1 ASPDSRASEPDARPL
16 RGQYGM
22 TGLPQGILCRQLLS
36 ALIAAMLAF
45 VAPTGSG
52 ALAAEQSTGADTVAI
67 KAPHAILM
75 DADTGAIMFQR
86 AADEL
91 IYPASM
97 SKLMTLAVA
106 FKAIKAGEIKLED
119 EFFMSEYAWR
129 KGGAPSGTSAMMV
142 PVGKKAKLEE
152 LLKGITVQS
161 GNDAAISIA
170 ENMAGNE
177 SLFVKRMNAE
187 ARQIG
192 LKKSSFTNPTGL
204 HDPGHQMTARELA
217 ILARHII
224 RTYPDLYELFALKE
238 FNYLKH
244 RFINRNPLL
253 GQVAGLD
260 GLKTGFTKEAGNG
273 IVASAKQDGRRLIAV
288 VAGDATADERRDD
301 ARRLLEWGFRAFA
314 ETKLFDAGE
323 IVGHARVW
331 GGQRMY
337 VPLSGKGDI
346 NVWLPRN
353 MGNQKLRA
361 NIVYQWPLKP
371 PLKKGD
377 QVAVL
382 RVTTSSETMNE
393 VPLFV
398 AEDVEQ
404 AGPMRRGFDSILC
417 LATRW
422 LP

>member
-1 ASPDSRASEPDARPL
+1 
-16 RGQYGM
+16 M

-45 VAPTGSG
+45 VAPSGSG
-52 ALAAEQSTGADTVAI
+52 AMAAEQSTGADTAAI

-86 AADEL
+86 AADDL

-106 FKAIKAGEIKLED
+106 FKAIKAGEINLED

-170 ENMAGNE
+170 ENMSGNE

-288 VAGDATADERRDD
+288 IAGDATADDRRDD

-353 MGNQKLRA
+353 MANQKLRA

>member
-1 ASPDSRASEPDARPL
+1 
-16 RGQYGM
+16 M

-36 ALIAAMLAF
+36 ALIAAMLALM
-45 VAPTGSG
+45 VPWSG
-52 ALAAEQSTGADTVAI
+52 TARAEEQSAGADTVSL

-75 DADTGAIMFQR
+75 DAETGAVMFQR
-86 AADEL
+86 AADDL

-106 FKAIKAGEIKLED
+106 FKAIKAGEIKLDD
-119 EFFMSEYAWR
+119 EFFMSEHAWR

-170 ENMAGNE
+170 ENMSGNE

-253 GQVAGLD
+253 GQVTGLD

-288 VAGDATADERRDD
+288 IAGDATADDRRDD

-331 GGQRMY
+331 GGRRMY

>member
-1 ASPDSRASEPDARPL
+1 
-16 RGQYGM
+16 M
-22 TGLPQGILCRQLLS
+22 TGLAQGVSRRHVLYGLLA
-36 ALIAAMLAF
+36 AL
-45 VAPTGSG
+45 P
-52 ALAAEQSTGADTVAI
+52 ALMALWGDTLMAAEQSAGGDTVSI

-75 DADTGAIMFQR
+75 DGETGAIIFQR
-86 AADEL
+86 AAEEL

-106 FKAIKAGEIKLED
+106 FKAVKAGEIKLED

-142 PVGKKAKLEE
+142 PVGKKAKVEE

-161 GNDAAISIA
+161 GNDAALAIA

-192 LKKSSFTNPTGL
+192 LKKSTFANATGL
-204 HDPGHQMTARELA
+204 HDSGHQMTARELA
-217 ILARHII
+217 MLARHII
-224 RTYPDLYELFALKE
+224 RTYPDLYELFALKD

-253 GQVAGLD
+253 GLVAGVD
-260 GLKTGFTKEAGNG
+260 GLKTGFTKEAGHG

-288 VAGDATADERRDD
+288 IAGDATADERRDD

-314 ETKLFDAGE
+314 EAKLFDAGE

-337 VPLSGKGDI
+337 VPLAGKGDI

-353 MGNQKLRA
+353 MANQKLRA

>member
-1 ASPDSRASEPDARPL
+1 
-16 RGQYGM
+16 M
-22 TGLPQGILCRQLLS
+22 NGLAQGFLCRQLLFG
-36 ALIAAMLAF
+36 LFAAMLACI
-45 VAPTGSG
+45 APSG
-52 ALAAEQSTGADTVAI
+52 GGATAAEQSTADTVSI

-75 DADTGAIMFQR
+75 DADTGAIIFQR
-86 AADEL
+86 AADDL

-142 PVGKKAKLEE
+142 PVGKKAKVEE

-177 SLFVKRMNAE
+177 SLFVKRMNEE

-192 LKKSSFTNPTGL
+192 LKKSNFTNPTGL

-224 RTYPDLYELFALKE
+224 RTYPELYELFALKE
-238 FNYLKH
+238 FTYLKH

-253 GQVAGLD
+253 GQVTGLD
-260 GLKTGFTKEAGNG
+260 GLKTGFTKEAGHG

-288 VAGDATADERRDD
+288 IAGDATADDRRDD
-301 ARRLLEWGFRAFA
+301 ARRLLEWGYRAFA

-353 MGNQKLRA
+353 MANQKLRA
-361 NIVYQWPLKP
+361 SIVYQWPLKP
-371 PLKKGD
+371 PLKKGE

-398 AEDVEQ
+398 AEDVEL

>member
-1 ASPDSRASEPDARPL
+1 
-16 RGQYGM
+16 M
-22 TGLPQGILCRQLLS
+22 TGLAQGFLCRQLLYG
-36 ALIAAMLAF
+36 LIAAMLAF
-45 VAPTGSG
+45 VVPLASG
-52 ALAAEQSTGADTVAI
+52 AMAAEQSTGADAVSI
-67 KAPHAILM
+67 KAPHAMLM
-75 DADTGAIMFQR
+75 DADTGAIIFQR

-142 PVGKKAKLEE
+142 PVGKKATVEE

-177 SLFVKRMNAE
+177 TLFVKRMNEE

-192 LKKSSFTNPTGL
+192 LKKSTFANPTGL
-204 HDPGHQMTARELA
+204 HDPAHQMTARELA
-217 ILARHII
+217 MLARHII

-260 GLKTGFTKEAGNG
+260 GLKTGFTKEAGHG

-288 VAGDATADERRDD
+288 VAGDATADDRRDD

-353 MGNQKLRA
+353 MANQKLRA
-361 NIVYQWPLKP
+361 QIVYQWPLKP
-371 PLKKGD
+371 PLRKGD

-382 RVTTSSETMNE
+382 RVTTSSDTMNE

-398 AEDVEQ
+398 AEDVER
-404 AGPMRRGFDSILC
+404 AGTMRRGFDSILC

>member
-1 ASPDSRASEPDARPL
+1 
-16 RGQYGM
+16 M
-22 TGLPQGILCRQLLS
+22 TGLAQSFLCRQLLHG
-36 ALIAAMLAF
+36 LIAAMLVL
-45 VAPTGSG
+45 VAPWGG
-52 ALAAEQSTGADTVAI
+52 RAMAAEQSTGGDAVSI
-67 KAPHAILM
+67 RAPHAILM
-75 DADTGAIMFQR
+75 DAETGAIMFQR
-86 AADEL
+86 AADDL

-106 FKAIKAGEIKLED
+106 FKAVKAGEIKLED
-119 EFFMSEYAWR
+119 EFFMSEHAWR

-142 PVGKKAKLEE
+142 PVGKKAKVEE

-177 SLFVKRMNAE
+177 SLFVKRMNEE

-192 LKKSSFTNPTGL
+192 LKKSSFTNSTGL

-238 FNYLKH
+238 FTYLKH

-253 GQVAGLD
+253 GQVAGVD
-260 GLKTGFTKEAGNG
+260 GLKTGFTKEAGHG
-273 IVASAKQDGRRLIAV
+273 IVAASKQDGRRLIAII
-288 VAGDATADERRDD
+288 AGDATADDRRDD

-314 ETKLFDAGE
+314 ETKLFDAWE

-337 VPLSGKGDI
+337 VPLAGKGDI

-353 MGNQKLRA
+353 MANQKLRA

-371 PLKKGD
+371 PLKKGE

-382 RVTTSSETMNE
+382 RVTTSSDTMNE
-393 VPLFV
+393 VPLVV

>member
-1 ASPDSRASEPDARPL
+1 
-16 RGQYGM
+16 M

-45 VAPTGSG
+45 VAPSGSG
-52 ALAAEQSTGADTVAI
+52 AMAAEQSTGADTAAI

-86 AADEL
+86 AADDL

-106 FKAIKAGEIKLED
+106 FKAIKAGEINLED

-170 ENMAGNE
+170 ENMSGNE

-353 MGNQKLRA
+353 MANQKLRA

>member
-1 ASPDSRASEPDARPL
+1 
-16 RGQYGM
+16 M

-45 VAPTGSG
+45 VAPSGSG
-52 ALAAEQSTGADTVAI
+52 AMAAEQSTGADTAAI

-75 DADTGAIMFQR
+75 DADTGAIIFQR
-86 AADEL
+86 AADDL

-106 FKAIKAGEIKLED
+106 FRAIKAGEIKLED

-170 ENMAGNE
+170 ENMSGNE

-238 FNYLKH
+238 FTYLKH

-288 VAGDATADERRDD
+288 IAGDATADDRRDD

>member
-1 ASPDSRASEPDARPL
+1 
-16 RGQYGM
+16 M
-22 TGLPQGILCRQLLS
+22 TGLAPGFLCRQLLYGF
-36 ALIAAMLAF
+36 IAAMLAF
-45 VAPTGSG
+45 VVPLGSR
-52 ALAAEQSTGADTVAI
+52 ATAAEQSTGADTVSI

-75 DADTGAIMFQR
+75 DADTGAIIFQR
-86 AADEL
+86 TADDL

-142 PVGKKAKLEE
+142 PVGKKATVEE

-177 SLFVKRMNAE
+177 TLFVKRMNEE

-192 LKKSSFTNPTGL
+192 LKKSTFANPTGL
-204 HDPGHQMTARELA
+204 HDPAHQMTARELA
-217 ILARHII
+217 MLARHII
-224 RTYPDLYELFALKE
+224 RTYPDLYELFGLKE
-238 FNYLKH
+238 FIYLKH

-260 GLKTGFTKEAGNG
+260 GLKTGFTKEAGHG

-288 VAGDATADERRDD
+288 VAGDATADDRRDD

-353 MGNQKLRA
+353 MANQKLRA

-371 PLKKGD
+371 PLKKGE

>member
-1 ASPDSRASEPDARPL
+1 
-16 RGQYGM
+16 M
-22 TGLPQGILCRQLLS
+22 TGLAQGFLCRQLLYG
-36 ALIAAMLAF
+36 LIAAMLAC
-45 VAPTGSG
+45 VAPLGS
-52 ALAAEQSTGADTVAI
+52 AATAAEQSTGADTVAI
-67 KAPHAILM
+67 KAPHALLM
-75 DADTGAIMFQR
+75 DADTGAIIFQR
-86 AADEL
+86 AADDL

-142 PVGKKAKLEE
+142 PVGKKAKVEE

-177 SLFVKRMNAE
+177 SLFVKRMNEE

-217 ILARHII
+217 VLARHII

-238 FNYLKH
+238 FTYLKH

-253 GQVAGLD
+253 GQVTGLD
-260 GLKTGFTKEAGNG
+260 GLKTGFTKEAGHG
-273 IVASAKQDGRRLIAV
+273 IVAAVKQDGRRLIAV
-288 VAGDATADERRDD
+288 IAGDATADDRRDD

-337 VPLSGKGDI
+337 VPLAGKGDI

-353 MGNQKLRA
+353 MANLKLRA

-371 PLKKGD
+371 PLKKGE

-393 VPLFV
+393 VPLYV

>member
-1 ASPDSRASEPDARPL
+1 
-16 RGQYGM
+16 M

-45 VAPTGSG
+45 VAPSGSG
-52 ALAAEQSTGADTVAI
+52 AMAAEQSTGADTVAI

-106 FKAIKAGEIKLED
+106 FKAIKAGEINLED

-170 ENMAGNE
+170 ENMSGNE

-253 GQVAGLD
+253 GQVTGLD

-353 MGNQKLRA
+353 MANQKLRA

>member
-1 ASPDSRASEPDARPL
+1 
-16 RGQYGM
+16 M
-22 TGLPQGILCRQLLS
+22 TGLAQGFLCRQLLFG
-36 ALIAAMLAF
+36 LIAAMLAC
-45 VAPTGSG
+45 VAPSGSG
-52 ALAAEQSTGADTVAI
+52 AAAAEQSTGADTVSI

-75 DADTGAIMFQR
+75 DADTGAIIFQR
-86 AADEL
+86 AADDL

-106 FKAIKAGEIKLED
+106 FKAIKAGQIKLED

-142 PVGKKAKLEE
+142 PVGKKAKVEE

-177 SLFVKRMNAE
+177 SLFVKRMNEE

-192 LKKSSFTNPTGL
+192 LKKSNFTNPTGL

-217 ILARHII
+217 ILARHVI
-224 RTYPDLYELFALKE
+224 RTYPELYELFALKE
-238 FNYLKH
+238 FTYLKH

-253 GQVAGLD
+253 GQVTGLD
-260 GLKTGFTKEAGNG
+260 GLKTGFTKEAGHG

-288 VAGDATADERRDD
+288 IAGDATADDRRDD
-301 ARRLLEWGFRAFA
+301 ARRLLEWGYRAFA

-353 MGNQKLRA
+353 MANQKLRA
-361 NIVYQWPLKP
+361 SIVYQWPLKP
-371 PLKKGD
+371 PLKKGE

-398 AEDVEQ
+398 AEDVEL

>member
-1 ASPDSRASEPDARPL
+1 
-16 RGQYGM
+16 M

-45 VAPTGSG
+45 VAPSGSG
-52 ALAAEQSTGADTVAI
+52 AMAAEQSTGADTAAI

-86 AADEL
+86 AADDL

-106 FKAIKAGEIKLED
+106 FKAIKAGEINLED